1 MTTTFTEKE
10 IESIKSTYQSELEK
24 YNSLKKEI
32 SSLLEIP
39 NLEKWNGKVLNKRFC
54 SFLTENSDWRIE
66 TLKNFD
72 VELACQSANEIIR
85 IQTQNK
91 IPSLYMETYEQNPLV
106 GRLFAVMEV
115 QY

>member
-39 NLEKWNGKVLNKRFC
+39 NLEKWNGKVLNKRF
-54 SFLTENSDWRIE
+54 
-66 TLKNFD
+66 
-72 VELACQSANEIIR
+72 
-85 IQTQNK
+85 
-91 IPSLYMETYEQNPLV
+91 
-106 GRLFAVMEV
+106 
-115 QY
+115 